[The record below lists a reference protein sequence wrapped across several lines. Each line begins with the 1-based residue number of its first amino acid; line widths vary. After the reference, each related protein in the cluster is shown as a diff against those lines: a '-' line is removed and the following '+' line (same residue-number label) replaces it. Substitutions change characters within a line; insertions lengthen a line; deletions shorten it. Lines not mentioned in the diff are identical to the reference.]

1 MLSCDLRKFVKE
13 NPDRKKS
20 MEAKLRYL
28 SGSLYIMTDFISR
41 SVQEIKKIDIVCLCI
56 LKLSAA
62 SYSDDV

>member
-1 MLSCDLRKFVKE
+1 
-13 NPDRKKS
+13 
-20 MEAKLRYL
+20 
-28 SGSLYIMTDFISR
+28 MTDFISR